1 MFTSR
6 RTFADGR
13 NQGNKMKNQNDK
25 TRKTVEAEAKKE
37 AIAKQAEAKR
47 QATIKKAKE
56 EAKEAQRVA
65 DETAKAEAKKQKE
78 AEAKAKQE
86 AKEAKENRAIEEANK
101 QARELADEEQALLSK
116 GADVVIATF
125 FEASEAMG
133 KESRTATL
141 TMKLAW
147 KNPEEIGQPLIQEA
161 NEKLATLGGNTL
173 KRFKSEIRA
182 TQRLFNKKEIQ
193 DELLGEDRESRVYFG
208 MGKKPM
214 LNNGLIEES
223 QVNQYLFCEIPV
235 DPEPEQEL
243 EDLSEIIGDW
253 IEKMREEIP
262 CTNPNEVQIEF
273 LRETFKNSI
282 DTIKAEQERFKL

>member
-1 MFTSR
+1 M
-6 RTFADGR
+6 
-13 NQGNKMKNQNDK
+13 
-25 TRKTVEAEAKKE
+25 
-37 AIAKQAEAKR
+37 
-47 QATIKKAKE
+47 
-56 EAKEAQRVA
+56 
-65 DETAKAEAKKQKE
+65 
-78 AEAKAKQE
+78 
-86 AKEAKENRAIEEANK
+86 
-101 QARELADEEQALLSK
+101 ADEEQALLSK

-182 TQRLFNKKEIQ
+182 SQRLFNKKEIQ
-193 DELLGEDRESRVYFG
+193 DELLGEDRESRVYFR

-253 IEKMREEIP
+253 IEKMREQIP
-262 CTNPNEVQIEF
+262 CTNPNEVQTEF

>member
-1 MFTSR
+1 
-6 RTFADGR
+6 
-13 NQGNKMKNQNDK
+13 MKKQNEK
-25 TRKTVEAEAKKE
+25 TRKTVEAQAKEEAR
-37 AIAKQAEAKR
+37 AKQAEAKR

-56 EAKEAQRVA
+56 KAKEAQRVA
-65 DETAKAEAKKQKE
+65 DEDAKAKAKKQKE
-78 AEAKAKQE
+78 EEAKAKQE
-86 AKEAKENRAIEEANK
+86 AKEAKELRAIEEANK

-116 GADVVIATF
+116 GAEVVIATF

-147 KNPEEIGQPLIQEA
+147 KNPKEIGKPLVEEA
-161 NEKLATLGGNTL
+161 NEKLATLGGNAL
-173 KRFKSEIRA
+173 KRFKTEIRA

-193 DELLGEDRESRVYFG
+193 DELLGEDRDSRVYFG

-235 DPEPEQEL
+235 DPEPEKEL

-282 DTIKAEQERFKL
+282 ATIKAEQERFNL

>member
-1 MFTSR
+1 
-6 RTFADGR
+6 
-13 NQGNKMKNQNDK
+13 MKKQIGK
-25 TRKTVEAEAKKE
+25 TRKTVEEEAKKE
-37 AIAKQAEAKR
+37 ARAKRKLKQAEAKR
-47 QATIKKAKE
+47 QGIINKAKE
-56 EAKEAQRVA
+56 KAKEAQRVA
-65 DETAKAEAKKQKE
+65 DADAKAKAKKQKE

-86 AKEAKENRAIEEANK
+86 AKEAKELRAIEEANK

-147 KNPEEIGQPLIQEA
+147 KNPEEIGQPLVQEA
-161 NEKLATLGGNTL
+161 NEKLATLGGNAL
-173 KRFKSEIRA
+173 KRFKTEIRA

-193 DELLGEDRESRVYFG
+193 DELLGEDRDSRVYFG

-235 DPEPEQEL
+235 DPEPEKEL

>member
-6 RTFADGR
+6 RTFADDR
-13 NQGNKMKNQNDK
+13 NQGNKMKKQNEK
-25 TRKTVEAEAKKE
+25 TRKTVEAQAKEEAR
-37 AIAKQAEAKR
+37 AKQAEAKR

-56 EAKEAQRVA
+56 KAKEAQRVA
-65 DETAKAEAKKQKE
+65 DEDAKAKAKKQKE
-78 AEAKAKQE
+78 EEAKAKQE
-86 AKEAKENRAIEEANK
+86 AKEAKELRAIEEANK

-116 GADVVIATF
+116 GAEVVIATF

-147 KNPEEIGQPLIQEA
+147 KNPKEIGKPLVEEA
-161 NEKLATLGGNTL
+161 NEKLATLGGNAL
-173 KRFKSEIRA
+173 KRFKTEIRA

-193 DELLGEDRESRVYFG
+193 DELLGEDRDSRVYFG

-235 DPEPEQEL
+235 DPEPEKEL

-282 DTIKAEQERFKL
+282 ATIKAEQERFKL